1 MENKSTTFDISYNS
15 SCNLSS
21 SSYNIEQLYFLEKQ
35 IQPESNMK
43 GLDDVEVSDGI
54 KESGDVKGLDDVEGS
69 NDTDNIEGSDDV
81 EGSNDT
87 DNIEG
92 SDDVEGSNDTDDIG
106 GSDDIGSG
114 TIDNIER
121 SDDTDGLDDT
131 EGNDDNIEQ
140 LELKQGMI
148 FDTWEIAETY
158 LEDFAKYKGFCF
170 RKRRCIMDPIDKTVV
185 RKRTFE
191 CSQARIHK
199 PEKVILEKQKG

>member
-1 MENKSTTFDISYNS
+1 M
-15 SCNLSS
+15 
-21 SSYNIEQLYFLEKQ
+21 
-35 IQPESNMK
+35 
-43 GLDDVEVSDGI
+43 
-54 KESGDVKGLDDVEGS
+54 
-69 NDTDNIEGSDDV
+69 
-81 EGSNDT
+81 
-87 DNIEG
+87 
-92 SDDVEGSNDTDDIG
+92 
-106 GSDDIGSG
+106 
-114 TIDNIER
+114 
-121 SDDTDGLDDT
+121 DDT

-199 PEKVILEKQKG
+199 PEKVILEENRRDRRSEMIGCPWHINMSFPKTEKGVRITSIIGEHNHPLNPLIMEISPKFQKLTDEMLEKSNFGQFTEKWGYQTNITYF